1 MINDLLNKNILVIGS
16 GSIGKRHIENLIKL
30 KFNNIYV
37 FRHKSSEN
45 LFIDGHEIK
54 TINKWNRLNNL
65 KIFASIICTPTSRH
79 VEQLLKLLD
88 LGSHVLIEK
97 PLFYNKKNLKQLKD
111 LINKSQKYV
120 SVAYMMR
127 FHPLILKIKDIVET
141 KKYGNLI
148 SFDTIWGEY
157 LPDWHPWEDYRSS
170 YASNKN
176 LGGGVS
182 LTLSHD
188 IDLVIW
194 LVNSSVY
201 KTKHIKNFRSSLE
214 MDVESGSDILYEFK
228 NGVTGHS
235 HMNYFSKHNQRDYS
249 FIFENATIQFNYYES
264 KVVVKADNK
273 SEIFTSK
280 KFKRNDMFVSELKF
294 FLNKT
299 LNYNVVDSVNSIEES
314 ELILDICKKENF
326 KNDE

>member
-1 MINDLLNKNILVIGS
+1 
-16 GSIGKRHIENLIKL
+16 
-30 KFNNIYV
+30 
-37 FRHKSSEN
+37 
-45 LFIDGHEIK
+45 
-54 TINKWNRLNNL
+54 
-65 KIFASIICTPTSRH
+65 
-79 VEQLLKLLD
+79 
-88 LGSHVLIEK
+88 
-97 PLFYNKKNLKQLKD
+97 
-111 LINKSQKYV
+111 
-120 SVAYMMR
+120 MMR

-214 MDVESGSDILYEFK
+214 VDVESGSDILYEFK

-273 SEIFTSK
+273 SEIFY
-280 KFKRNDMFVSELKF
+280 F
-294 FLNKT
+294 
-299 LNYNVVDSVNSIEES
+299 
-314 ELILDICKKENF
+314 
-326 KNDE
+326 